1 MKKLAALRK
10 HLLASVL
17 NLDAE
22 KMDTFAESGTVT
34 SYEGDAEAFRL
45 TYEANIILQD
55 YAGDPITLYLLFV
68 EWLKTHNPTSPPDAL
83 RFDVDILSEEKV
95 DLGFQVEL
103 TEDWLVAEEEDGK
116 RLTLAPEPNCDPD
129 SLMSFTDVSLD

>member
-1 MKKLAALRK
+1 VKKLAALRE
-10 HLLASVL
+10 HLLTSVL
-17 NLDAE
+17 KLNSE
-22 KMDTFAESGTVT
+22 KLDTFAEGGTVT
-34 SYEGDAEAFRL
+34 SYEGDTEAFRL

-55 YAGDPITLYLLFV
+55 YAGDPIALYLLFV

-103 TEDWLVAEEEDGK
+103 TEDWLVTEEEGGK
-116 RLTLAPEPNCDPD
+116 RLTLAPEPNYDPD
-129 SLMSFTDVSLD
+129 SLTGFTDVSLD